1 MLAVNFATHLRTI
14 GATTNTVGKA
24 IGQAVAKPLAQ
35 RIGKSAFNPC
45 VTIISGAVVLV
56 TQGLNADFPVR
67 WAKGFATAWP
77 IAFPTVLVVAP
88 MVRKWVARMTS
99 DA

>member
-1 MLAVNFATHLRTI
+1 MKIPARYSNLLFGGLLS
-14 GATTNTVGKA
+14 A
-24 IGQAVAKPLAQ
+24 IM
-35 RIGKSAFNPC
+35 

-56 TQGLNADFPVR
+56 TQGFNAEFPLR

-88 MVRKWVARMTS
+88 FVRRVVAKLTVAPNDPRQT
-99 DA
+99 